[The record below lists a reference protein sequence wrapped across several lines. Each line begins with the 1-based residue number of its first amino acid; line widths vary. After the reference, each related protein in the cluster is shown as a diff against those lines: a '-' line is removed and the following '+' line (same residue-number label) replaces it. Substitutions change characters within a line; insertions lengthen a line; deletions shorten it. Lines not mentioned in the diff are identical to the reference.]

1 MGWDNSPL
9 PWREF
14 ERRLS
19 WASKN
24 GQDSQDN
31 NSNHSAPS
39 NDAHP
44 GNDSAPSNDSAPGN
58 DAHPSKYAHPGNNS
72 HLSENT
78 ARNARRITR
87 LPASRSGEPRHLNQ
101 PGPDQPGSDQSG
113 PGWSELHCHSS
124 YSFLDG
130 ASSPE
135 ELVAEA
141 AQQGLRALAI
151 TDHDGM
157 YGVPQ
162 FAQAAAQLNQKGF
175 GLGTVFGAELSL
187 DLATGGS
194 GVPDPAG
201 RHLLVLA
208 RDPEGYR
215 RLCRVISTAQ
225 LRGGEKGRPRYDLA
239 ELAQA
244 HDGHWVVLTGCRKG
258 AVPAALAAAGP
269 VSGNPVSGNPVS
281 GNPVSGNPVSG
292 NPVSGNPVSGNMAA
306 AAREL
311 GALADLFG
319 RQNIAV
325 ELTSHDQ
332 PDDDERNDALYELA
346 TSTGT
351 AVVGTGNVH
360 YASPRDAKLAQVLAA
375 VRARRS
381 LDEMDGWLAASG
393 AAYLRSGTEMI
404 HRLRRYPGVYERT
417 TELAADCA
425 FDFHVIAPKLPD
437 FPVPENYPTEAS
449 WLRHL
454 VEVKAPQRYGR
465 QEAERIGGAY
475 AQIERELDVIVQ
487 LGFPGY
493 FLIVHD
499 IVQFCERNGIL
510 CQGRGSAANSAVCY
524 ALGITNVDP
533 VRHGLLFERFLSAGR
548 DGPPDIDLDI
558 EHRRREE
565 AIQYVYERYGREN
578 AAQVANVISY
588 RPRMA
593 LRDAGRALG
602 YAPQQ
607 QDTWARQ
614 VGPRPYGPGQ
624 PIPPDAGVPPG
635 VTRLAGR
642 MQRLPRHLGIHS
654 GGMVICDQ
662 PVGEVC
668 PVEWARM
675 PGRTVLQ
682 WDKDDCAYAGLV
694 KFDLLGLGMLTA
706 LRDCLELVEAH
717 HGQRW
722 NLHSIP
728 QEDPRV
734 YDMLCEAD
742 TVGVF
747 QVESRAQMATLP
759 RLRPRKFYDLVV
771 EVALIRPGPI
781 QGGSVH
787 PYMRR
792 RHGDELADLPHDSM
806 YAALGKTLGVPL
818 FQEQMMQIAIDCA
831 SFTPAE
837 ADQLRQAMSSKRAP
851 ERIEELRARLLEG
864 MAANGIP
871 PEVAEDIYV
880 KILAFSSYGFPES
893 HAISF
898 AYLVYASAWL
908 KFYYPAAF
916 TAALLRAQPMGFYAP
931 ASLISD
937 VRRHG
942 VEVRSVDVN
951 ASAVLATLEEKPTSS
966 RNVTP
971 RPDRVAEAGLAGE
984 TRNATP
990 RRDRVAEAGLAGE
1003 TQHATPRR
1011 DHAAKADLAAARQPA
1026 IRLGLSEVRNLGA
1039 EPAATIVAGQPYRDL
1054 EDFARRTR
1062 LPVPA
1067 LEALATAGAFGCFG
1081 ISRREA
1087 LWAAGTAATIRPG
1100 QLPGTT
1106 PGLAA
1111 PPLPAMTA
1119 AEETFAD
1126 LWATGTYGTHP
1137 IEHIRPGLAERG
1149 VIGTSEL
1156 RTARPGANVT
1166 VAGLVTH
1173 RQQPG
1178 TARGVVFLSLEDE
1191 TGMANIICPPAVWE
1205 RHRRLAVEANALLVF
1220 GRVERLDGAVSLLAI
1235 RLRRL
1240 RVIAAARSRD
1250 FR

>member
-1 MGWDNSPL
+1 MGWNNPPV

-19 WASKN
+19 W
-24 GQDSQDN
+24 GTGGE
-31 NSNHSAPS
+31 SAV
-39 NDAHP
+39 P
-44 GNDSAPSNDSAPGN
+44 GEPVGPLTPAGPPR
-58 DAHPSKYAHPGNNS
+58 PV
-72 HLSENT
+72 
-78 ARNARRITR
+78 TR
-87 LPASRSGEPRHLNQ
+87 LPESPVTP
-101 PGPDQPGSDQSG
+101 PGLP
-113 PGWSELHCHSS
+113 WAELHCHSS

-130 ASSPE
+130 ASCPSD
-135 ELVAEA
+135 LVREA
-141 AQQGLRALAI
+141 AARGLSALAI

-162 FAQAAAQLNQKGF
+162 FAQAAARLRDEGIS
-175 GLGTVFGAELSL
+175 LGTVFGAELSL
-187 DLATGGS
+187 DRLPGGRT

-225 LRGGEKGRPRYDLA
+225 LAGGEKGMPRYDEPALA
-239 ELAQA
+239 DA
-244 HDGHWVVLTGCRKG
+244 HGGHWVVFTGCRKA
-258 AVPAALAAAGP
+258 AVPAALATRGP
-269 VSGNPVSGNPVS
+269 R
-281 GNPVSGNPVSG
+281 
-292 NPVSGNPVSGNMAA
+292 A

-311 GALADLFG
+311 ARLTEAFG
-319 RQNIAV
+319 PANVRV
-325 ELTSHDQ
+325 ELTIGDD
-332 PDDDERNDALYELA
+332 PADDERNDALAALARAAGLDTIA
-346 TSTGT
+346 TS
-351 AVVGTGNVH
+351 NVH
-360 YASPRDAKLAQVLAA
+360 YAAPQDARLAQALAA
-375 VRARRS
+375 IRARSS

-393 AAYLRSGTEMI
+393 GGYLRSGAEMAV
-404 HRLRRYPGVYERT
+404 RLRRYPGIAERT
-417 TELAADCA
+417 VELAGECA
-425 FDFHVIAPKLPD
+425 FDFHVIAPRLPD
-437 FPVPENYPTEAS
+437 CPVPAGHTEAS
-449 WLRHL
+449 WLREM
-454 VEVKAPQRYGR
+454 VARKAPGRYGPP
-465 QEAERIGGAY
+465 EAERVGGAY
-475 AQIERELDVIVQ
+475 AQIARELDVIVQ
-487 LGFPGY
+487 LSFPGY
-493 FLIVHD
+493 FLIVHE
-499 IVQFCERNGIL
+499 IVEFCEDNGIL

-524 ALGITNVDP
+524 ALGITSVDP
-533 VRHGLLFERFLSAGR
+533 VQHGLLFERFLSEGR

-565 AIQYVYERYGREN
+565 VIQHVYARYGRER

-602 YAPQQ
+602 YEPDQL
-607 QDTWARQ
+607 DEWSRQ
-614 VGPRPYGPGQ
+614 VGPRSYAPGQ
-624 PIPPDAGVPPG
+624 PVPPDAGVPDA
-635 VTRLAGR
+635 VVELAGQ

-654 GGMVICDQ
+654 GGMVLCDR

-675 PGRTVLQ
+675 PNRSVLQ

-706 LRDCLELVEAH
+706 LRDCFELVEQAH
-717 HGQRW
+717 GVRW

-728 QEDPRV
+728 QEDPGV
-734 YDMLCEAD
+734 YTMLQAAD

-759 RLRPRKFYDLVV
+759 RLRPEKFYDLVV

-792 RHGDELADLPHDSM
+792 RHGDEESDLPHPLM
-806 YAALGKTLGVPL
+806 AHALGKTLGVPL

-831 SFTPAE
+831 GFSPSE
-837 ADQLRQAMSSKRAP
+837 ADRLRQAMSSKRAP
-851 ERIEELRARLLEG
+851 ERIEELRERLLTG
-864 MAANGIP
+864 MAERDIP
-871 PEVAEDIYV
+871 PDVAEDIYV

-908 KFYYPAAF
+908 KCYYPAAF

-942 VEVRSVDVN
+942 VAVRGVDVN
-951 ASAVLATLEEKPTSS
+951 ASGVLATLEKSEEQG
-966 RNVTP
+966 NGVI
-971 RPDRVAEAGLAGE
+971 G
-984 TRNATP
+984 
-990 RRDRVAEAGLAGE
+990 
-1003 TQHATPRR
+1003 
-1011 DHAAKADLAAARQPA
+1011 ADPPSDGQPVPGQPV
-1026 IRLGLSEVRNLGA
+1026 IRIGLSEVRNLGTSAA
-1039 EPAATIVAGQPYRDL
+1039 EQVVAGQPYADL
-1054 EDFARRTR
+1054 EDFARRTT
-1062 LPVPA
+1062 LPAAA
-1067 LEALATAGAFGCFG
+1067 LEALAMGGAFGCFG
-1081 ISRREA
+1081 VSRREG
-1087 LWAAGTAATIRPG
+1087 LWAAGAAATIRPG

-1106 PGLAA
+1106 LGMAA

-1137 IEHIRPGLAERG
+1137 IEHIRGLLNERD
-1149 VIGTSEL
+1149 VLPAASL
-1156 RTARPGANVT
+1156 TAAVNGRNVL
-1166 VAGLVTH
+1166 VGGLVTH

-1191 TGMANIICPPAVWE
+1191 TGMANIIIPPHVWQ
-1205 RHRRLAVEANALLVF
+1205 RFRSIGVSASALLVH
-1220 GRVERLDGAVSLLAI
+1220 GRVERLDGAVSLLAT
-1235 RLRRL
+1235 RLERL
-1240 RVIAAARSRD
+1240 RVVAAARSRD

>member
-1 MGWDNSPL
+1 MGFDNPPR
-9 PWREF
+9 PWAEL
-14 ERRLS
+14 EKLLS
-19 WASKN
+19 WRGTETGEESGAASA
-24 GQDSQDN
+24 GLGEAD
-31 NSNHSAPS
+31 
-39 NDAHP
+39 
-44 GNDSAPSNDSAPGN
+44 
-58 DAHPSKYAHPGNNS
+58 
-72 HLSENT
+72 E
-78 ARNARRITR
+78 
-87 LPASRSGEPRHLNQ
+87 EPREALEGAWAR
-101 PGPDQPGSDQSG
+101 PEAWARPAAGPA
-113 PGWSELHCHSS
+113 WAELHCHSS

-135 ELVAEA
+135 DLVAEA
-141 AQQGLRALAI
+141 AALGLEAVAI

-162 FAQAAAQLNQKGF
+162 FAQAAARLRQRTGI

-187 DLATGGS
+187 DLPCGQGGI
-194 GVPDPAG
+194 PDPAG

-225 LRGGEKGRPRYDLA
+225 LRGGEKGRPVYDEQ

-244 HDGHWVVLTGCRKG
+244 HDGHWVILTGCRKG

-269 VSGNPVSGNPVS
+269 E
-281 GNPVSGNPVSG
+281 
-292 NPVSGNPVSGNMAA
+292 AA
-306 AAREL
+306 EKEL
-311 GALADLFG
+311 RILADQFG
-319 RQNIAV
+319 HQNIAI
-325 ELTSHDQ
+325 ELTSNDQ
-332 PDDDERNDALYELA
+332 PEDDERNDALYELA
-346 TSTGT
+346 KDTGT
-351 AVVGTGNVH
+351 AVIATGNVH
-360 YASPRDAKLAQVLAA
+360 YASPRDAKLAQALAA

-393 AAYLRSGTEMI
+393 AAYLRSGAEMA
-404 HRLRRYPGVYERT
+404 HRLRRYPGVREQT
-417 TELAADCA
+417 AELARACA

-437 FPVPENYPTEAS
+437 FPVPENHTEAS
-449 WLRHL
+449 WLRKL
-454 VEVKAPQRYGR
+454 VEEQAPERYGR
-465 QEAERIGGAY
+465 PERVDGAY
-475 AQIERELDVIVQ
+475 AQIERELEVIVD

-499 IVQFCERNGIL
+499 IVQFCEDNGIL

-558 EHRRREE
+558 EHQRREE
-565 AIQYVYERYGREN
+565 AIQYVYDRYGREN

-602 YAPQQ
+602 YAPEQ
-607 QDTWARQ
+607 QDVWARQ
-614 VGPRPYGPGQ
+614 VGPRQYGPGQ
-624 PIPPDAGVPPG
+624 PVPPDAGVPG
-635 VTRLAGR
+635 AVTRLAAR

-654 GGMVICDQ
+654 GGMVICDR

-706 LRDCLELVEAH
+706 LRDCLELIEAH
-717 HGQRW
+717 HGERW
-722 NLHSIP
+722 SLHSLP
-728 QEDPRV
+728 QEDPAV

-792 RHGDELADLPHDSM
+792 RRGDEQSDLPHPSM
-806 YAALGKTLGVPL
+806 RVALDKTLGVPL

-831 SFTPAE
+831 SFRPAE
-837 ADQLRQAMSSKRAP
+837 ADRLRQAMSSKRAP
-851 ERIEELRARLLEG
+851 ERIEELRARLLDG

-908 KFYYPAAF
+908 KCYYPAAF

-931 ASLISD
+931 SSLISD
-937 VRRHG
+937 ARRHG
-942 VEVRSVDVN
+942 VVVRGVDVN
-951 ASAVLATLEEKPTSS
+951 ASAAAATLEPGS
-966 RNVTP
+966 
-971 RPDRVAEAGLAGE
+971 AAG
-984 TRNATP
+984 
-990 RRDRVAEAGLAGE
+990 
-1003 TQHATPRR
+1003 
-1011 DHAAKADLAAARQPA
+1011 QPA
-1026 IRLGLSEVRNLGA
+1026 IRLGLSEVRNLG
-1039 EPAATIVAGQPYRDL
+1039 EKPADAVVAGQPYRDL

-1081 ISRREA
+1081 VGRREA
-1087 LWAAGTAATIRPG
+1087 LWAAGAAATIRPG

-1137 IEHIRPGLAERG
+1137 VEHIRAGLAEHG
-1149 VIGTSEL
+1149 VITTAEL
-1156 RTARPGANVT
+1156 RTATAGTFVT

-1191 TGMANIICPPAVWE
+1191 TGIANVICTPGVWE
-1205 RHRRLAVEANALLVF
+1205 RHRRVAMEANALIVS
-1220 GRVERLDGAVSLLAI
+1220 GVVESMDGAVSLLATK
-1235 RLRRL
+1235 LRRL
-1240 RVIAAARSRD
+1240 RVVAAARSRD